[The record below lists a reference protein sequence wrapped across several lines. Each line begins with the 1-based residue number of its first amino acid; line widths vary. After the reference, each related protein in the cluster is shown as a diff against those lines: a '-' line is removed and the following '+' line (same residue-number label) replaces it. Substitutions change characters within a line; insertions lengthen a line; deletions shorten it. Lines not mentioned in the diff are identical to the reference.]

1 MMKIALIG
9 ASGFVGSATLNEAL
23 QRGHAVTALVR
34 NPDKV
39 TARAG
44 VAARKVDATDA
55 KALASELAG
64 HEVAISAFNG
74 GWGDPKI
81 YEKHLEGS
89 RAIVAAAKAAG
100 VRLIVIGGA
109 GSLHAPDGSQ
119 FVDSPD
125 FPEAY
130 RDGARAARDAL
141 AELRGEAGLEWSFL
155 SPAAHMAPGKR
166 TGKFR
171 LGGDQP
177 VLDAKGESHVSVE
190 DLAVA
195 IVDEAE
201 TPKHT
206 GKRFT
211 LGY

>member
-1 MMKIALIG
+1 MRRTG
-9 ASGFVGSATLNEAL
+9 ASLS
-23 QRGHAVTALVR
+23 
-34 NPDKV
+34 
-39 TARAG
+39 
-44 VAARKVDATDA
+44 
-55 KALASELAG
+55 
-64 HEVAISAFNG
+64 
-74 GWGDPKI
+74 
-81 YEKHLEGS
+81 
-89 RAIVAAAKAAG
+89 
-100 VRLIVIGGA
+100 
-109 GSLHAPDGSQ
+109 
-119 FVDSPD
+119 DSPL

-141 AELRGEAGLEWSFL
+141 AELRGETGIEWSFL
-155 SPAAHMAPGKR
+155 SPAAHLAPGKR

-171 LGGDQP
+171 LGGDRP

-195 IVDEAE
+195 VVDEAE